1 MADIDREEF
10 QKRLDR
16 ISELFGNMVTHADA
30 QASTRCPYRN
40 RFDQCTAKFH
50 CRNQRPPAE
59 AEGELMCGHD
69 GAFDYRAAWE
79 TDPESFEKA
88 KAKIDKI
95 KREAA
100 HRRAAPDDTAESH
113 DSENQKP

>member
-1 MADIDREEF
+1 MAKIAKEEF
-10 QKRLDR
+10 QKRIDR
-16 ISELFGNMVTHADA
+16 ISELFAGMVTHADE

-69 GAFDYRAAWE
+69 GAFDYREAWE

-100 HRRAAPDDTAESH
+100 DRRADPGAKGQ
-113 DSENQKP
+113 SEHSDK